1 MHTRDGF
8 VNRVDEERYI
18 HERLSVRPEAMRTMV
33 HDEAGDSMPTTGPNR
48 LSDVGAI
55 RLRISCVQL
64 RWHRHPSRP
73 DGSVLNARDVADN
86 NPCNRATPLYAYVES
101 RHQYS
106 IVTHN
111 NFNPKSA

>member
-1 MHTRDGF
+1 MHTCDGF

-55 RLRISCVQL
+55 RLRISCVHFDGVVVRL
-64 RWHRHPSRP
+64 DP
-73 DGSVLNARDVADN
+73 DGSALNARDVAGN
-86 NPCNRATPLYAYVES
+86 NPCNGATPLYAYVEL
-101 RHQYS
+101 R
-106 IVTHN
+106 
-111 NFNPKSA
+111 